1 MCRFPKILNTAVSI
15 TVFLT
20 AAALS
25 AGCNDDSATNDPV
38 KIVAPAAPTDLTA
51 SAVTSSKVALAWQDA
66 SSDEGGF
73 YVERKP
79 ESGEFGRIAALPSNT
94 TAWTDSGLAPG
105 TFAYR
110 IAAFRDTLVS
120 AWSNEVT
127 VTLKAAEKTAIIA
140 DHATADL
147 SLIPSEWIDAAKTKL
162 HIAYGHTSHGS
173 QITTGM
179 QGLAAW
185 KGSKYAFNKNG
196 TNGALDL
203 RDTPF
208 TGAYDLGNPD
218 LTSWEAATR
227 TYLAANPTVN
237 VVMWSWC
244 GQVSGASAANIAN
257 YLSLMSG
264 LEKDF
269 PAVKFVYMTGH
280 LDGTGLTGNL
290 HLRNE
295 QIRAYCRANAKILFD
310 FNDIEM
316 YNPDGVY
323 FGDKK
328 PNDACEY
335 TDGTV
340 KGNWATEWQD
350 SHTKG
355 VDWYECESAHS
366 QPLNANR
373 KAYAAWWLWARLA
386 GWE

>member
-162 HIAYGHTSHGS
+162 HNRLRPYIPRQPDHHRHAGARSVEGFEVRVQQERDQRRARPPRYAVHRGIRPRQPGPHIMGSRHEDLPRRQPDGQRSHVVLVRAGVRR
-173 QITTGM
+173 
-179 QGLAAW
+179 
-185 KGSKYAFNKNG
+185 
-196 TNGALDL
+196 L
-203 RDTPF
+203 RR
-208 TGAYDLGNPD
+208 
-218 LTSWEAATR
+218 EHR
-227 TYLAANPTVN
+227 
-237 VVMWSWC
+237 
-244 GQVSGASAANIAN
+244 Q
-257 YLSLMSG
+257 LSLAHVRSRKG
-264 LEKDF
+264 LPGGE
-269 PAVKFVYMTGH
+269 VR
-280 LDGTGLTGNL
+280 L
-290 HLRNE
+290 HD
-295 QIRAYCRANAKILFD
+295 RAPRRHRA
-310 FNDIEM
+310 
-316 YNPDGVY
+316 
-323 FGDKK
+323 
-328 PNDACEY
+328 
-335 TDGTV
+335 
-340 KGNWATEWQD
+340 
-350 SHTKG
+350 HR
-355 VDWYECESAHS
+355 
-366 QPLNANR
+366 QPPPP
-373 KAYAAWWLWARLA
+373 
-386 GWE
+386 E